1 MSQTRSSVAVGSFV
15 IVGLLLLVLGIGLL
29 GGGNLF
35 ADDLEYTLIFDGSV
49 SGLTVGAPV
58 VFRGVPLGAVTNI
71 QMQANPRDGSVSIP
85 VSIRINEGAIN
96 DARSGE
102 KLSEEER
109 IKMLAQLVQ
118 SGLRARLQLQSLITG
133 QYRIELDFYPDSLAR
148 YRSPDPATE
157 IPTLPSPID
166 QLQRNLSA
174 LPLKELV
181 TSFQGTR
188 QRLSDILAS
197 PDIDRGITQFAN
209 TFEEANKL
217 LVSSR
222 ETQRLL
228 NQTMSNLSQASAV
241 ASTELPRALEAL
253 TQAMNG
259 FSAVANSTQALVGR
273 DSPAVNELRRLL
285 REATATMRS
294 LRALADTLER
304 NPESLLRGRSGGQR

>member
-15 IVGLLLLVLGIGLL
+15 IAGLLLLVLGIGLL

-71 QMQANPRDGSVSIP
+71 QLQANPRDGSVSIP
-85 VSIRINEGAIN
+85 VGIRINEGAIN

-102 KLSEEER
+102 KLPEEER

-118 SGLRARLQLQSLITG
+118 RGLRARLQLQSLITG

-148 YRSPDPATE
+148 YRSADPATE

-181 TSFQGTR
+181 TSFQGTL

-209 TFEEANKL
+209 TFEEANRL

-222 ETQRLL
+222 ETQRLV
-228 NQTMSNLSQASAV
+228 NQTMNNLSQASAV
-241 ASTELPRALEAL
+241 ASTELPRSLEAL

-259 FSAVANSTQALVGR
+259 FTAVAHSTQALVGR

-285 REATATMRS
+285 REATAAMRS

>member
-1 MSQTRSSVAVGSFV
+1 MAKQSFKTAVGAFV
-15 IVGLLLLVLGIGLL
+15 IGGLALLVAGIILL
-29 GGGNLF
+29 GGGRMF
-35 ADDLEYTLIFDGSV
+35 SDDIEYVLYFDGSV
-49 SGLTVGAPV
+49 SGLNIGAPV
-58 VFRGVPLGAVTNI
+58 VFRGVPMGQVTRI
-71 QMQANPRDGSVSIP
+71 SLEANPRDASVTIP
-85 VSIRINEGAIN
+85 VYIRLDENSIVRAGVT
-96 DARSGE
+96 GE
-102 KLSEEER
+102 LTDNFRQEILR
-109 IKMLAQLVQ
+109 RLIQR
-118 SGLRARLQLQSLITG
+118 GLRARLQLQSLITG

-148 YRSPDPATE
+148 YRSADPATE

-181 TSFQGTR
+181 TSFQGTL

-209 TFEEANKL
+209 TFEEANRL

-222 ETQRLL
+222 ETQRLV
-228 NQTMSNLSQASAV
+228 NQTMTNLSQASAV

-253 TQAMNG
+253 TQAMDG
-259 FSAVANSTQALVGR
+259 FTAVAHSTQALVGR

-285 REATATMRS
+285 REATAAMRS

>member
-1 MSQTRSSVAVGSFV
+1 MG
-15 IVGLLLLVLGIGLL
+15 
-29 GGGNLF
+29 
-35 ADDLEYTLIFDGSV
+35 
-49 SGLTVGAPV
+49 
-58 VFRGVPLGAVTNI
+58 
-71 QMQANPRDGSVSIP
+71 
-85 VSIRINEGAIN
+85 IRINEGAIN

-102 KLSEEER
+102 KLPEEER

-118 SGLRARLQLQSLITG
+118 RGLRARLQLQSLITG
-133 QYRIELDFYPDSLAR
+133 QYRIELDFSPDSLAR
-148 YRSPDPATE
+148 YRSADPATE

-181 TSFQGTR
+181 TSFQGTL

-209 TFEEANKL
+209 TFEEANRL

-222 ETQRLL
+222 ETQRLV
-228 NQTMSNLSQASAV
+228 NQTMTNLSQASAV

-253 TQAMNG
+253 TQAMDG
-259 FSAVANSTQALVGR
+259 FTAVAHSTQALVGR

-285 REATATMRS
+285 REATAAMRS

>member
-148 YRSPDPATE
+148 FRSVDPATE

-181 TSFQGTR
+181 TSFQGTL

-217 LVSSR
+217 LVASR
-222 ETQRLL
+222 ETQRLV
-228 NQTMSNLSQASAV
+228 NQTMNNLSQASAV

-253 TQAMNG
+253 TQAMDG
-259 FSAVANSTQALVGR
+259 FTAVAHSTQALVGR

-285 REATATMRS
+285 REATAAMRS

>member
-118 SGLRARLQLQSLITG
+118 SGGQVVQLYFI
-133 QYRIELDFYPDSLAR
+133 
-148 YRSPDPATE
+148 
-157 IPTLPSPID
+157 
-166 QLQRNLSA
+166 
-174 LPLKELV
+174 LV
-181 TSFQGTR
+181 
-188 QRLSDILAS
+188 
-197 PDIDRGITQFAN
+197 
-209 TFEEANKL
+209 KL
-217 LVSSR
+217 
-222 ETQRLL
+222 
-228 NQTMSNLSQASAV
+228 
-241 ASTELPRALEAL
+241 
-253 TQAMNG
+253 
-259 FSAVANSTQALVGR
+259 
-273 DSPAVNELRRLL
+273 
-285 REATATMRS
+285 
-294 LRALADTLER
+294 
-304 NPESLLRGRSGGQR
+304 